1 VGACGFGRSAC
12 SGNFWK
18 CGRTVNLLC
27 FPPVRNQFVFYEFAG
42 GEKARHATLVCSEPF
57 VNVCLCR
64 QDERGT
70 ASSRIAAFGCHVPK
84 FPSAAFF
91 ASATMRHHVV
101 AGAKQLEVI

>member
-1 VGACGFGRSAC
+1 M
-12 SGNFWK
+12 WK
-18 CGRTVNLLC
+18 DVNLLC
-27 FPPVRNQFVFYEFAG
+27 LPPVRNQFVFYEFAA

-91 ASATMRHHVV
+91 AAQRIVKRFDCDWRIISTFATKSSSEL
-101 AGAKQLEVI
+101 GS